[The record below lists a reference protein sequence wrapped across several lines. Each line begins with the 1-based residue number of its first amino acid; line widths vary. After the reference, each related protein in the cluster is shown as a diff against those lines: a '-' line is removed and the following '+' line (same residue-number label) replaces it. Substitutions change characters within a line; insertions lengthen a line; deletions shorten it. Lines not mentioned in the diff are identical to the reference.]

1 MGVGAKPV
9 TLLIPTLC
17 LEYSSSQPQH
27 IIFTLISDYQRM
39 VPIIVD
45 VLVHQTRVIPT
56 APLRSSRH
64 FLGIPL
70 LAILQVVVQ
79 IAERTDAI

>member
-1 MGVGAKPV
+1 
-9 TLLIPTLC
+9 
-17 LEYSSSQPQH
+17 
-27 IIFTLISDYQRM
+27 M